1 MEISFGFGNNLAKT
15 ESITIRMI
23 FISFVQESTDDF
35 QWFKE
40 QRQKQRDQ
48 AFMLVDKG

>member
-1 MEISFGFGNNLAKT
+1 MDISFGFGNNLAKT
-15 ESITIRMI
+15 ERIMIRMI
-23 FISFVQESTDDF
+23 SISLLQESTHDF

-48 AFMLVDKG
+48 AVMLVDKR

>member
-1 MEISFGFGNNLAKT
+1 MDISFGFGNNLAKT
-15 ESITIRMI
+15 KRITIRMI
-23 FISFVQESTDDF
+23 SISLVQESTDDF

-48 AFMLVDKG
+48 AFMLFDKR